1 MFVRTDSFGLVR
13 VSPRRGRRAATSR
26 PRRLRRG
33 ETKKKNVCFG
43 KRGKKMPSFFLSG
56 IESTVQFFRVGP
68 NAGSATRPASKP
80 RVGCRSAFKDATR
93 LTCHLFSR
101 ATTAGSFTCR
111 FASTR
116 ARRGARPKRSP
127 DVRPSPRR
135 RARGRR
141 PRLVQ
146 SPAGRAP
153 GVRRA
158 VPARPIQA
166 VPQIAPSVGCRG
178 RSAGVL
184 RGVHRQSHEPHVQ
197 ALLQGKSRVVRAAAR
212 RAASAS

>member
-1 MFVRTDSFGLVR
+1 MNRSSFETIHSVSFVSRRVVDGAPRCRVR
-13 VSPRRGRRAATSR
+13 GGFVLAKRRK
-26 PRRLRRG
+26 RLFR
-33 ETKKKNVCFG
+33 
-43 KRGKKMPSFFLSG
+43 RGKKNAFYRWYRVDCP
-56 IESTVQFFRVGP
+56 FFRVGP

>member
-1 MFVRTDSFGLVR
+1 MFVRNDSFGLVR

-26 PRRLRRG
+26 PRKRKTSVSAG
-33 ETKKKNVCFG
+33 KKNA
-43 KRGKKMPSFFLSG
+43 FFRWYR
-56 IESTVQFFRVGP
+56 VDCPFFRVGP

-101 ATTAGSFTCR
+101 ATTAGSFTVRR
-111 FASTR
+111 FAFTR

-197 ALLQGKSRVVRAAAR
+197 ALLQGKIRDARAAAR
-212 RAASAS
+212 RAASVS